1 MTKRDIKLYCFSPP
15 VMLATFIIEV
25 SLIIYTLWRYKLNI
39 FSKLAIF
46 ILGFLATFQLAEY
59 MVCGG
64 MNVSGDSWARLGF
77 ISITILP
84 PLGIHLATEIVGN
97 KKHRS
102 LVWVSYGI
110 AAGFIG
116 FFLIATNAI
125 EHKVC
130 GGNYIIFN
138 MIQSVDWMYA
148 TYYYGLL
155 LTGFTYC
162 LVQANKAKKN
172 TIKKALQ
179 GFAAGYVLFLLPTT
193 TLNLIDPTTTRA
205 IPSIMCGFAVVLAF
219 VIVFWVLPNVNEPRK
234 KQKTI
239 KGRIST

>member
-1 MTKRDIKLYCFSPP
+1 
-15 VMLATFIIEV
+15 MLATFFIEI
-25 SLIIYTLWRYKLNI
+25 SLIIYTLWRYKLGVY
-39 FSKLAIF
+39 SKLTIF

-64 MNVSGDSWARLGF
+64 MGVSGDSWARLGF
-77 ISITILP
+77 IAITMLP

-97 KKHRS
+97 NKHRP
-102 LVWVSYGI
+102 LVWASYGI
-110 AAGFIG
+110 AAVFVG

-138 MIQSVDWMYA
+138 MIQSVDWIYA

-155 LTGFTYC
+155 LVGVTYC
-162 LVQANKAKKN
+162 LVHASKVKKN
-172 TIKKALQ
+172 TTKKALQ

-219 VIVFWVLPNVNEPRK
+219 VIVFWVLPNINEPRNN
-234 KQKTI
+234 QKTI
-239 KGRIST
+239 RERTRS